1 MSQYASYPS
10 LEGRSVFITGGGS
23 GIGAS
28 LVRHFAAQGSKVGF
42 VDIAVAPSRELV
54 DGIAAR
60 GDPEP
65 LFIECDLRD
74 IARCGARSTRSPRRT
89 GRSPC

>member
-10 LEGRSVFITGGGS
+10 LKERPVFITGGGS

-42 VDIAVAPSRELV
+42 VDIAAEPSRRLV
-54 DGIAAR
+54 DEIAAAGHPR
-60 GDPEP
+60 P
-65 LFIECDLRD
+65 LFIAATCATSR
-74 IARCGARSTRSPRRT
+74 RCRARSPRSARRT